1 MTRQQFESMRRAT
14 DAHLS
19 KIRSM
24 PGYEE
29 VLADVRAE
37 VDAKSLMATIIDKS
51 ALTQREIASRMNVSQ
66 PYVSQL
72 RRGRKISLAT
82 LFRLASACGVKLR
95 ITAAL

>member
-1 MTRQQFESMRRAT
+1 MTKRQYESMRRET
-14 DAHLS
+14 TAHLAA
-19 KIRSM
+19 IRAL

-37 VDAKSLMATIIDKS
+37 TDATSLMATIIDKS
-51 ALTQREIASRMNVSQ
+51 ALTQREIAARMNVSQ

-72 RRGRKISLAT
+72 RRGHKVTLPT

-95 ITAAL
+95 ITAVL

>member
-1 MTRQQFESMRRAT
+1 MTRQQYESMRRET

-19 KIRSM
+19 EIRSM

-51 ALTQREIASRMNVSQ
+51 TLTQREIASRMNVSQ

-72 RRGRKISLAT
+72 RRGRKISLTT